1 MIFIF
6 VILIFTTK
14 VQYLALFQSV
24 YRTRKKNLPIF
35 LCGDK
40 TISELKNFRKKVFQC
55 FTSVQCGRAW
65 LQSLPWNIGL
75 GIVGGDWR
83 TKYCLFSLSVTHS
96 CFHKLLSLTFEVYS
110 GYIIANFQIFLTLH
124 SYHSPSIIVS
134 RPEPF
139 TNTLEIESVEM
150 SLQNTYCSSTLKSTP
165 TAVLNCLTGNIWSL
179 VILGFKDIPLILFF
193 LAYNR
198 NASSVEKSNF
208 LVSVE
213 SNLTLSGAYRM
224 SIERF
229 STSEMEK

>member
-96 CFHKLLSLTFEVYS
+96 CFHKL
-110 GYIIANFQIFLTLH
+110 QIFKFSNFPHSALIPLTIDNCFPAWAIHKHPGDRICRDVAPEHILLFYAEIN
-124 SYHSPSIIVS
+124 SDS
-134 RPEPF
+134 RP
-139 TNTLEIESVEM
+139 
-150 SLQNTYCSSTLKSTP
+150 
-165 TAVLNCLTGNIWSL
+165 
-179 VILGFKDIPLILFF
+179 
-193 LAYNR
+193 
-198 NASSVEKSNF
+198 
-208 LVSVE
+208 
-213 SNLTLSGAYRM
+213 
-224 SIERF
+224 
-229 STSEMEK
+229 

>member
-24 YRTRKKNLPIF
+24 YRTRKNLPIF

-75 GIVGGDWR
+75 GIVDGDWR

-110 GYIIANFQIFLTLH
+110 GYIIDNCKFSNFPHSALIPLTIDNCFPAWAIHKHPGDRICRDVAPEHILLFYAEIN
-124 SYHSPSIIVS
+124 SDS
-134 RPEPF
+134 RP
-139 TNTLEIESVEM
+139 
-150 SLQNTYCSSTLKSTP
+150 
-165 TAVLNCLTGNIWSL
+165 
-179 VILGFKDIPLILFF
+179 
-193 LAYNR
+193 
-198 NASSVEKSNF
+198 
-208 LVSVE
+208 
-213 SNLTLSGAYRM
+213 
-224 SIERF
+224 
-229 STSEMEK
+229 